1 MDHGEIDSENGEP
14 ELSFESLAV
23 AVEKILMNTT
33 KSTSNLNGNQVE
45 HVIQIL
51 ECPVWKNAELFL
63 P

>member
-33 KSTSNLNGNQVE
+33 RSTSNLNGNQVE

-51 ECPVWKNAELFL
+51 ECPV
-63 P
+63 